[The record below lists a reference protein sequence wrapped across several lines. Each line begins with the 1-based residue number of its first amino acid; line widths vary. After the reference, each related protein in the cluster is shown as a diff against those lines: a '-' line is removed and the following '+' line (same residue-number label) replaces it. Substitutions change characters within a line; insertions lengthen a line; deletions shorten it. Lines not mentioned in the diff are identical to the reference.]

1 MLGGINMRKMEK
13 YETPEIEITKFEIAR
28 GIMEGP
34 GFGEETGTGG
44 DIADVENSLPSDNC
58 NRNNAMKVIY
68 SNF

>member
-34 GFGEETGTGG
+34 GFGEETGTREE
-44 DIADVENSLPSDNC
+44 DIVDVETSTVASEPDGGPDFGL
-58 NRNNAMKVIY
+58 
-68 SNF
+68 

>member
-44 DIADVENSLPSDNC
+44 DIADVENSTVASEPDGGPELGL
-58 NRNNAMKVIY
+58 
-68 SNF
+68 

>member
-34 GFGEETGTGG
+34 GFGEETDTGG
-44 DIADVENSLPSDNC
+44 DRVDVENPTVASEPDGGPELGL
-58 NRNNAMKVIY
+58 
-68 SNF
+68 

>member
-34 GFGEETGTGG
+34 SFGGGGDDGDINDVEETTTSDP
-44 DIADVENSLPSDNC
+44 DIPDLEL
-58 NRNNAMKVIY
+58 
-68 SNF
+68 